1 MRIFKISLISLIST
15 ILSSC
20 GHSGN
25 NAAGTITNQC
35 PSSEEM
41 SFNGQILYSEGM
53 VLKIPDCKLYNN
65 SGFGFTNAVEL
76 RKIWA
81 KIDLS
86 QRGTYQYV
94 DLTFT
99 GYINSKG
106 KLIIEYVE
114 YAEVAKQNLFED
126 FHEYWDNKL

>member
-1 MRIFKISLISLIST
+1 
-15 ILSSC
+15 
-20 GHSGN
+20 
-25 NAAGTITNQC
+25 
-35 PSSEEM
+35 M
-41 SFNGQILYSEGM
+41 SFSGQILYSEGM
-53 VLKIPDCKLYNN
+53 VLKIPGCKLYNN
-65 SGFGFTNAVEL
+65 SGFGFTNAAEL

-106 KLIIEYVE
+106 KLIVE
-114 YAEVAKQNLFED
+114 NVGHAEVAKQSLFED
-126 FHEYWDNKL
+126 FHEYWDNKLKGILSDDPS